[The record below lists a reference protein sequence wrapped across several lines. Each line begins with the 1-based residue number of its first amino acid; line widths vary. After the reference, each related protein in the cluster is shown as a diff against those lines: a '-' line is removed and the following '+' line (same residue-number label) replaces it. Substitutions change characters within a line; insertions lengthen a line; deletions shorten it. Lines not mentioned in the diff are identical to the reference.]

1 MAEVVLFKARVADK
15 ADKDKA
21 DKADRAAKAKP
32 DKDNKV
38 GVKTAKSQDKNQ
50 GRTATLLF

>member
-1 MAEVVLFKARVADK
+1 MASRVLFKARVVAKAGKHMAD
-15 ADKDKA
+15 
-21 DKADRAAKAKP
+21 KAKP

-38 GVKTAKSQDKNQ
+38 RVKTAKSQDKNQ

>member
-1 MAEVVLFKARVADK
+1 MASRVLFKARVVAKAGKDR
-15 ADKDKA
+15 ADKDRA
-21 DKADRAAKAKP
+21 DKAKP

-38 GVKTAKSQDKNQ
+38 RVKTAKSQDKNQ